1 MYTYLVA
8 SLLFLMNE
16 ANFMIDGTLIRE
28 LRNAKGL
35 TQAELGALIGTE
47 GNLVSRWER
56 GYSTP
61 SHYYMLKLS
70 EVLEKP
76 VEYFTKGQK
85 HEIQESS
92 ITMNKGMLVFELGSQ
107 RLEVPATSEFS
118 QQFWERVDR
127 MIEKSSPNN

>member
-1 MYTYLVA
+1 
-8 SLLFLMNE
+8 
-16 ANFMIDGTLIRE
+16 MIDGTRIRE
-28 LRNAKGL
+28 LRNARGL
-35 TQAELGALIGTE
+35 TQAELGELIGTD

-61 SHYYMLKLS
+61 SPYYMLKLA

-76 VEYFTKGQK
+76 TEYFSKGDK
-85 HEIQESS
+85 HETKESS
-92 ITMNKGMLVFELGSQ
+92 ITTNKGMLVFEVGSQ

-127 MIEKSSPNN
+127 MIDNNTAKG